1 MIGVIMVLLIGLFLL
16 WRVDN
21 PRAERIRMALVDR
34 VFPSFEWALAPVT
47 SLTRMVSD
55 FQSYAQVYA
64 QNQELRSQ
72 LQQMKGWREAAL
84 QLEQKNAQL
93 LALNNV
99 KLSPRLSFI
108 TGEVLTDSGGPFSQ
122 SALVN
127 VGRQDGVQDG
137 SATVDGL
144 GLVGRI
150 AGVGERSARI
160 LFVTDANSN
169 VPVTIQ
175 PSGRRAILRGDN
187 SALPPLDFL
196 DDDEDV
202 RAGNRVMTSGN
213 GSVFPS
219 DILIGQVVI
228 DARGRH
234 RVRLSADY
242 ENLQF
247 VRVLRAPEPET
258 ITGTGDLVGDFI
270 PDPELPGGDGE

>member
-202 RAGNRVMTSGN
+202 GAGNRVMTSGN